1 MCIKYCNICYIE
13 KDAQI
18 SNYIVCI
25 FVRFIEVVGLR
36 PITYTEVRQF
46 CKNPSASKPPPPQ
59 KKKNG
64 LCLLKKRRLLN
75 GLWLLKKKKAMI
87 FK

>member
-25 FVRFIEVVGLR
+25 FVRFIEVVELR

-46 CKNPSASKPPPPQ
+46 CKNPSASKNQ
-59 KKKNG
+59 KKKKMAYG
-64 LCLLKKRRLLN
+64 S
-75 GLWLLKKKKAMI
+75 
-87 FK
+87 